1 MPGADELTPRENDV
15 LGAMADGL
23 SNDAIA
29 RKLHLAPKTI
39 ESVIRSIFIKLDILG
54 SADENR
60 RVRAVRIFLDTGQ
73 DRGTTIGGLPRPTG
87 AFVGEPTVL
96 DQGVAAVA
104 PGRVVTLTGPGGV
117 GKTRLA
123 IEVALRVKPD
133 FTDGVWFLDL
143 STARDRSGVLMAVAA
158 LLGTPPN
165 PRGDVMSSILGWS
178 SGRDALFVVDNCE
191 HVLAA
196 AAEFVAAILSRC
208 PTVAVLATSR
218 QPLGLAAE
226 VAKAV
231 HPLNPAS
238 HGVELLRLCARS
250 AAVAD
255 DALERIARMLDGL
268 PLALLLAGSRLAT
281 LPAAGVE
288 AQMRD
293 CLHLLHRDAAAPA
306 RHLTLAATLDW
317 SYRLLPDE
325 ARDAFARCSVFEGG
339 LDLPA
344 FEAVAGP
351 ADVLSLLVDSSL
363 VSLDRGGTGW
373 RYSLYETARRFAGE
387 RLGAQTDTAKADHLR
402 HFRWVAAGLHDRWPS
417 AEQPEVDAS
426 FDAEWSNLRTALVV
440 ATESGDVGAVDDI
453 VGSSFPFAQHRV
465 RDEHRVWA
473 ADACALGVAGPP
485 TLAAAANW
493 TLLDGNFAAAA
504 ALASKG
510 VAACV
515 STEADAAALPV
526 ERLTFAL
533 VSLGRRDEAV
543 ALVPVMRATAAC
555 HPDPFVR
562 WSTRFQLANGRLALD
577 NDRLVEHMEALTE
590 LTAALLSPVLRA
602 RCALFQVQIDLM
614 GGESLASVAHRIE
627 QDIAPIARA
636 ANSPETEGWCLST
649 VAMLRTMTGDDTALG
664 PTIGRLYEL
673 RYWAMLWMTADL
685 ALTAFMRRDDH
696 EGAARLLGFLDRDS
710 HPDTDPFSTRPQIRA
725 TLAEVPAAARWM
737 AEGAAWEA
745 PEAVAFILS
754 RC

>member
-1 MPGADELTPRENDV
+1 MPGADELTPREQDV
-15 LGAMADGL
+15 LRAMADGL
-23 SNDAIA
+23 SNEAIA

-60 RVRAVRIFLDTGQ
+60 RVRAVRIFLDTTHGS
-73 DRGTTIGGLPRPTG
+73 GTSLGGLPHPAG
-87 AFVGEPTVL
+87 AFVGEPTVV

-104 PGRVVTLTGPGGV
+104 SGRVLTLTGPGGV

-123 IEVALRVKPD
+123 IEVALPLEQA

-143 STARDRSGVLMAVAA
+143 STARDRSGVLMAAA
-158 LLGTPPN
+158 AVLGTPPN
-165 PRGDVMSSILGWS
+165 PRGDVMSSILGWI

-208 PTVAVLATSR
+208 PTVAVMATSR
-218 QPLGLAAE
+218 QPLGLAGE
-226 VAKAV
+226 VAMTV
-231 HPLNPAS
+231 QPLNPAT
-238 HGVELLRLCARS
+238 HGVELLRSCARS
-250 AAVAD
+250 AAVSD
-255 DALERIARMLDGL
+255 DAMERIARMVDGL

-281 LPAAGVE
+281 LPAAAIE
-288 AQMRD
+288 EQLRD
-293 CLHLLHRDAAAPA
+293 CLHLRHRDASVPA
-306 RHLTLAATLDW
+306 RHLTLEATLDW

-325 ARDAFARCSVFEGG
+325 ARNAFARCSVFEGG
-339 LDLPA
+339 FDLPA

-363 VSLDRGGTGW
+363 VSLDRGGARW

-387 RLGAQTDTAKADHLR
+387 RLGAQTEATKAAHLR
-402 HFRWVAAGLHDRWPS
+402 HFRWLAVGLHDRWPS
-417 AEQPEVDAS
+417 AEQPEVDAA
-426 FDAEWSNLRTALVV
+426 FDADWSNLRAALVV

-493 TLLDGNFAAAA
+493 ALLDGNFAAAA
-504 ALASKG
+504 ALAAKG

-515 STEADAAALPV
+515 SAEADDAALPV

-543 ALVPVMRATAAC
+543 ALVPAMRATAAG
-555 HPDPFVR
+555 HRDPFVR

-590 LTAALLSPVLRA
+590 LTAALPSPVLRA

-614 GGESLASVAHRIE
+614 GGESFASVAHRIE
-627 QDIAPIARA
+627 HDITPIARA

-649 VAMLRTMTGDDTALG
+649 VAMLRTMTGDDTTLG
-664 PTIGRLYEL
+664 ATIGRLYEL

-696 EGAARLLGFLDRDS
+696 EGAARLLGFLDRGS
-710 HPDTDPFSTRPQIRA
+710 YPDTDPFSPRPQIRA
-725 TLAEVPAAARWM
+725 TLAGESDVAKWM
-737 AEGAAWEA
+737 SEGAAWEA